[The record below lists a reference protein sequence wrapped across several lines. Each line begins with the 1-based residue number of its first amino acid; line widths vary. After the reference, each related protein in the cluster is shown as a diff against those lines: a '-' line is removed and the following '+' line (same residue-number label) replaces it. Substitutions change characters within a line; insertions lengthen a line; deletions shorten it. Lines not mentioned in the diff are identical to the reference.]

1 MARTLIIGPVVGIGL
16 GLWTTGGAVVPGA
29 VVPAEATRVVAD
41 PNAAHRPV
49 SAGGARVLTPP
60 ALTDVVAPLVL
71 AALCGTAAAF
81 FSARPRHSMRPR
93 VVRRRTRG

>member
-1 MARTLIIGPVVGIGL
+1 MTRMARTLIVGPVVGIGL
-16 GLWTTGGAVVPGA
+16 GLWVTAGGA
-29 VVPAEATRVVAD
+29 VPAEATRVIGN

-49 SAGGARVLTPP
+49 SAGGDRVLTPP

-81 FSARPRHSMRPR
+81 FSPRPRYSLRPR
-93 VVRRRTRG
+93 VARRRTRS

>member
-16 GLWTTGGAVVPGA
+16 GLWATGGAA
-29 VVPAEATRVVAD
+29 VPAEARRVVVD
-41 PNAAHRPV
+41 PNAAHRPG
-49 SAGGARVLTPP
+49 SAGGDRVLTPP

-81 FSARPRHSMRPR
+81 FSARPRPAMRPR
-93 VVRRRTRG
+93 VARRRTRG

>member
-1 MARTLIIGPVVGIGL
+1 MTRMARTLIIGPVVGVGL
-16 GLWTTGGAVVPGA
+16 GLWTTGGA